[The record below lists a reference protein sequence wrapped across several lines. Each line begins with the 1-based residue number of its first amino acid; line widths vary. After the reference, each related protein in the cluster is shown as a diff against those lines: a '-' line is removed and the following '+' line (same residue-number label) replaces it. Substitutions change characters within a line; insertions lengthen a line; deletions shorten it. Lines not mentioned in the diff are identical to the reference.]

1 MLTLDIIIS
10 VMLAIGLMLGLRA
23 GIIKQATSLM
33 GVVVGLL
40 VGRMFYTPVGD
51 WLMGKLDISLQ
62 VSRIAAFALIMAAVP
77 FSFSFLGKF
86 ISRLLN
92 AISLGWVNRLLGGLV
107 GVLTYI
113 LFLGIVITGIESFD
127 PHDKII
133 SQKKKDESMLYYS
146 IYNFTDL
153 FFDHVKSQ
161 VKSMDHVI
169 TGTC

>member
-1 MLTLDIIIS
+1 
-10 VMLAIGLMLGLRA
+10 MLAIGLMLGLRA

-33 GVVVGLL
+33 GVVIGLL

-62 VSRIAAFALIMAAVP
+62 ASRIAAFALIMAAIP

-92 AISLGWVNRLLGGLV
+92 AISLGWINRLLGGAV
-107 GVLTYI
+107 GVLTYT
-113 LFLGIVITGIESFD
+113 LFLGILIAGIETFD
-127 PHDKII
+127 TKHMLV
-133 SQKKKDESMLYYS
+133 SQEQKDESVLYYP
-146 IYNFTDL
+146 IYNLTSL